1 MSALVKKSPLSI
13 ESLQKALSDKDLII
27 ARQARLIKAMEETI
41 RLQKLRKFGAS
52 LEKSASQTEL
62 FNQAELAVVTE
73 EAMSELAIESAPP
86 IAKDPARWP
95 GRKPLPAALPRIRLE
110 HDVPTAELNCPCG
123 HERVVI
129 GEETSEQLD
138 IIPAKVQ
145 VLVHV
150 RKKYAC
156 KQFEAGVITAPLPPQ
171 PIPRSNAS
179 PGLLAHVVI
188 SMYQDALPLHRQEVI
203 LARHGL
209 DTPRNTLAGGMDD
222 QGRWLDTAFA

>member
-1 MSALVKKSPLSI
+1 M
-13 ESLQKALSDKDLII
+13 
-27 ARQARLIKAMEETI
+27 
-41 RLQKLRKFGAS
+41 
-52 LEKSASQTEL
+52 
-62 FNQAELAVVTE
+62 
-73 EAMSELAIESAPP
+73 
-86 IAKDPARWP
+86 
-95 GRKPLPAALPRIRLE
+95 RLE
-110 HDVPTAELNCPCG
+110 NDVPTAELTCPCG

-156 KQFEAGVITAPLPPQ
+156 KQCEAGVVTAPLPPQ

-188 SMYQDALPLHRQEVI
+188 SRGDPSK
-203 LARHGL
+203 
-209 DTPRNTLAGGMDD
+209 TWPRYPAQYAGWMDD
-222 QGRWLDTAFA
+222 QGR